1 VVFGA
6 FSFAGIL
13 LMTQIGRGMAVALDV
28 TVIRLV
34 VVPAAT
40 RLMDARNWWMPGRRA
55 AARRPAARGRARP
68 SHPGTA
74 PADLKRSVR
83 AGVPAT

>member
-13 LMTQIGRGMAVALDV
+13 LMTQIGRGMAVALDA
-28 TVIRLV
+28 TDIRIV

-40 RLMDARNWWMPGRRA
+40 RLMDAWN
-55 AARRPAARGRARP
+55 
-68 SHPGTA
+68 
-74 PADLKRSVR
+74 
-83 AGVPAT
+83 